1 MKESFESILDKIIIE
16 RRRRKISY
24 DDIVEGAK
32 ISRPTLSNILNPNKR
47 NLVKVGNV
55 LKVIDYI
62 ESVEVK

>member
-1 MKESFESILDKIIIE
+1 MKKSFENILDEIIIE
-16 RRRRKISY
+16 RKRKNISY
-24 DDIVEGAK
+24 DEIVNGAK

-62 ESVEVK
+62 ENVGVK

>member
-16 RRRRKISY
+16 RRRKKISY
-24 DDIVEGAK
+24 DDIVNGAK

-55 LKVIDYI
+55 LKVINYI
-62 ESVEVK
+62 EKMEIK

>member
-1 MKESFESILDKIIIE
+1 MKKSFENILDEIIIE
-16 RRRRKISY
+16 RKRKNISY
-24 DDIVEGAK
+24 DEIVNGAK